1 MSGRFWT
8 FEGVEGA
15 GKSSLMAAIE
25 ARLRAEG
32 EDPLV
37 TWEPGDSPLGREIRR
52 LLLDGDAPAPWAE
65 LFLYLADRAEHMAKR
80 IEPALA
86 AGRTVLCDRFHDATV
101 AYQVH
106 GRGLDAETVR
116 VAGARAA
123 GRMPDR
129 TILLDIDPEL
139 GLARASRRG
148 ALDRMEREALAFHRR
163 VREGYLALAT
173 AEPARFLVLDA
184 TRPPEQLVAETLS
197 ALGLVR

>member
-15 GKSSLMAAIE
+15 GKSSLMAAVE
-25 ARLRAEG
+25 ARLRAKG

-52 LLLDGDAPAPWAE
+52 LLLEGDAPAPWAE

-80 IEPALA
+80 VEPALA
-86 AGRTVLCDRFHDATV
+86 AGRTVLCDRFHDATI
-101 AYQVH
+101 AYQVY

-116 VAGARAA
+116 VASARAA

-129 TILLDIDPEL
+129 TILLDLDPEL

-148 ALDRMEREALAFHRR
+148 TLDRLERESLAFHRR
-163 VREGYLALAT
+163 VREGYLALAA

-184 TRPPEQLVAETLS
+184 TRSPAQLAAETLS
-197 ALGLVR
+197 ALGLAR

>member
-15 GKSSLMAAIE
+15 GKSSLMAAVE

-80 IEPALA
+80 VEPALA
-86 AGRTVLCDRFHDATV
+86 AGRTVLCDRFHDATM
-101 AYQVH
+101 AYQVY
-106 GRGLDAETVR
+106 GRGLDAEPVR
-116 VAGARAA
+116 VASAQAA

-129 TILLDIDPEL
+129 TILLDVDPEL

-148 ALDRMEREALAFHRR
+148 ALDRMERESLAFHRR
-163 VREGYLALAT
+163 VREGYLALAA

-184 TRPPEQLVAETLS
+184 TRPPAQLAAETLS
-197 ALGLVR
+197 ALGLAR